1 MTLGACIEGVG
12 LLGPGLEDWATGAAV
27 LAGERP
33 YLPAPTALPAPS
45 ILPAAERRRSGA
57 SVRLALAVGLQAS
70 RHAGADP
77 RMLGSVFASS
87 GADGANCHEICVALA
102 DSRREMSPTR
112 FTNSVHNA
120 ASGYWSIAVGCM
132 QPSQVLCAYDASFAA
147 GLLEALVRVSLDA
160 QPILLVV
167 SDTQYPEPLHAKR
180 PIADAFGVGLVLSA
194 RCGVRG
200 IAWIEATLESGE
212 AETLPQRSLE
222 TLRTTV
228 PAARALPLLAALASQ
243 APRRATLEYL
253 GGMRLG
259 VDIRPCS

>member
-1 MTLGACIEGVG
+1 MTLGACVDGIG
-12 LLGPGLEDWATGAAV
+12 LLGPGLADWAGSAAI

-33 YLPAPTALPAPS
+33 YVSAPTSLPAPS
-45 ILPAAERRRSGA
+45 LLAAAERRRSGR

-77 RMLGSVFASS
+77 RLLGSIFASS
-87 GADGANCHEICVALA
+87 GADGANCHEICAALA
-102 DSRREMSPTR
+102 GSPREMSPTR

-147 GLLEALVRVSLDA
+147 GLLEALVRVSLGG
-160 QPILLVV
+160 QPILLVA

-180 PIADAFGVGLVLSA
+180 PIADAFGVGLVLSP

-200 IAWIEATLESGE
+200 IAWIEATLEDGE
-212 AETLPQRSLE
+212 AERLPEPGLE
-222 TLRTTV
+222 TLRMTV
-228 PAARALPLLAALASQ
+228 PAARCVPLLAALASS

-259 VDIRPCS
+259 VDIRPCA